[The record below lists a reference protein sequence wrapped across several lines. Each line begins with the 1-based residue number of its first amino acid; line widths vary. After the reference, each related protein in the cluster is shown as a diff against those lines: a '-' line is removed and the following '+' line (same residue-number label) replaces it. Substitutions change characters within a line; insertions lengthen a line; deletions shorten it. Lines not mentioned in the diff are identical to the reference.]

1 MRRVGDWLTTPVPLG
16 RVAAFRTVAYLLVA
30 ADIVFFTGWLRGRT
44 AVSGELYAPLLVG
57 RMLPLPTPNAALVTT
72 LFWVLLAAT
81 LAAATGRAP
90 RLLGWT
96 VLALYFEWLVIAF
109 SYGKVDHDRFGIL
122 VALAVLPTVGRAR
135 HGDLTLSAKAGWALR
150 ATQLAVIATYFLAAW
165 AKLRFGGLDWLTG
178 ATLARAVIRR
188 GTFASDWLLDVPVL
202 LTIGQFGIMAFELTS
217 PLVFVLRGRARY
229 AMIGFFYVFHA
240 VTWSAITISFMPHQ
254 AAMTAFLPLERVR
267 PVVWARRRLTGLS
280 RTPFGRAADPL
291 GAPVSPADQVIPV
304 SPAGPV
310 IPVSPAGPVTSVGP
324 PSGDPP
330 PVGAVAGAAEPG
342 PPLVDD
348 TTGAGGAGGGGGA
361 DRAGGGN

>member
-16 RVAAFRTVAYLLVA
+16 RVAAFRTVVYLLVA

-57 RMLPLPTPNAALVTT
+57 RMMPLPTPNAALVTT

-135 HGDLTLSAKAGWALR
+135 HGDLTPSAKAGWALR

-202 LTIGQFGIMAFELTS
+202 LTVGQFGIMAFELTS

-254 AAMTAFLPLERVR
+254 AAMTSFLPLERVR
-267 PVVWARRRLTGLS
+267 PVLWVQQRLAGRS
-280 RTPFGRAADPL
+280 RSPFGRGADPL
-291 GAPVSPADQVIPV
+291 GIPV

-310 IPVSPAGPVTSVGP
+310 VPVSPAGPVTSVAP

-330 PVGAVAGAAEPG
+330 PVGAVTGAGDPG
-342 PPLVDD
+342 PPHVED
-348 TTGAGGAGGGGGA
+348 TSGTGGAAGGGGA